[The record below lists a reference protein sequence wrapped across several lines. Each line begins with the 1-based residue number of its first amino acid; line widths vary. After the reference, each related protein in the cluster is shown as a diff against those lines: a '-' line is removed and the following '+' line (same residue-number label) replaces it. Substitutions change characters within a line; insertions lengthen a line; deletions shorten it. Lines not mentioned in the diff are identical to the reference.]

1 MSPVQSPCASRCS
14 LRSLRVTTASSEST
28 IHTELTQ
35 GVSGG
40 GESGAATPGS
50 KMNTLN
56 GKNKLN
62 NSINAFFKFIIV
74 V

>member
-1 MSPVQSPCASRCS
+1 
-14 LRSLRVTTASSEST
+14 
-28 IHTELTQ
+28 
-35 GVSGG
+35 VSGA

-56 GKNKLN
+56 GKKKLN